1 VVGHWNEEME
11 EEKWPQILSMCW
23 KAWWHHKEQTQGC
36 DFHYF
41 HSKSTCSTYLSSV
54 HNIIMKLKIYII
66 YILALSL
73 VLFLKRKSEF
83 SFKWEKENRKMF
95 FFLSKFKKYQIWK
108 KKTIILTKYVLKKN
122 WSTFY
127 VTLPSS
133 SFPFGFGQRNKHR
146 NKMSH

>member
-1 VVGHWNEEME
+1 MVGHWNEEME

-95 FFLSKFKKYQIWK
+95 FFSFKVQKVSNLK
-108 KKTIILTKYVLKKN
+108 KKNYHFDKICFEEKLINFLCHITFKLISLWVWAKK
-122 WSTFY
+122 
-127 VTLPSS
+127 
-133 SFPFGFGQRNKHR
+133 
-146 NKMSH
+146 